1 MTTTKAIKMIER
13 RIEWLTKRIESAHPA
28 KNLGY
33 DKAERAGLI
42 VAIEALKGTSG
53 NSCRGQ
59 INEI

>member
-13 RIEWLTKRIESAHPA
+13 RIEWLTKRIESHPA
-28 KNLGY
+28 KDLSY
-33 DKAERAGLI
+33 DKSERAALI